1 MEWYIRLTTVIFN
14 PLTGHED
21 VELTLSTLKHVLNQ
35 TLPSHNSLTVP
46 LTRQLDCFLKG
57 IVESTL
63 KHVLNQTLPSHN
75 SLTVPLTR
83 QLTLKHV
90 LNQTLPSHNSL
101 TVPLTRQLDCFLIG
115 IVEPILNSP

>member
-21 VELTLSTLKHVLNQ
+21 VELTL
-35 TLPSHNSLTVP
+35 
-46 LTRQLDCFLKG
+46 
-57 IVESTL
+57 STL

-101 TVPLTRQLDCFLIG
+101 TVPLTRQLDCFLKG